1 MFSSQN
7 AYPNAYPN
15 ALRHTKNLIGCLLCF
30 LLLPAVFVQ
39 AGGKKTAL
47 FPAELSPGLRLYRYD
62 WDAETCVLYVAEM
75 SRHQPLLHFEVS
87 LANSQILGKETVRA
101 MAKRRMRR
109 GDRRV
114 LVAVNGGFGVLG
126 DMRGYGGVLE
136 NLHIQDGEL
145 MTQPTDADA
154 CFGVT
159 DSGEFLS
166 GPVEMRASVM
176 IGTHTLPL
184 GCINQ
189 RRLDGC
195 EVTLYTPRMGAS
207 TRTNRRRGQEVILTG
222 AAQSLTGPWHVARG
236 PVPREPYPYRVSG
249 VTRDGDSAIPRDGA
263 VLWVSSRVQTPP
275 VSEFGAGVA
284 CTMTFTLSPPVWHQ
298 ARHAIGGRLR
308 LLKSG
313 QIHPTLVEMHRAEK
327 EHRPGRRTSVL
338 NLSHEPRT
346 ALGYN
351 ADTLFLVVAD
361 GRQPRYSTGLTL
373 HELAGI
379 LLELGATEAINLDGG
394 SSSTF
399 FVNDDVVNKP
409 SGRREREVLN
419 AVFITMDVEHR

>member
-1 MFSSQN
+1 MSTN
-7 AYPNAYPN
+7 ARAAEPMKRYIFP
-15 ALRHTKNLIGCLLCF
+15 LLCLFCF
-30 LLLPAVFVQ
+30 LLLTPLFAQ
-39 AGGKKTAL
+39 AGGEKTDL
-47 FPAELSPGLRLYRYD
+47 FPTELSPGLRLYRYD
-62 WDAETCVLYVAEM
+62 WDVETCVLYVAEM
-75 SRHQPLLHFEVS
+75 SRHQPTLHVEVS
-87 LANSQILGKETVRA
+87 LANAQILGKETVRS
-101 MAKRRMRR
+101 MAQHRAKR

-145 MTQPTDADA
+145 MTQPTDVDA

-159 DSGEFLS
+159 DTGEFLT
-166 GPVEMRASVM
+166 GPVEMQASVT

-207 TRTNRRRGQEVILTG
+207 TRTHRRRGQEVVLAGSSLLPLTPHYI
-222 AAQSLTGPWHVARG
+222 Q
-236 PVPREPYPYRVSG
+236 PYRVNG
-249 VTRDGDSAIPRDGA
+249 VTKDGDSAIPRDGA
-263 VLWVSSRVQTPP
+263 VLWISSRVKTPA
-275 VSEFGAGVA
+275 VSAFNEGAEGTV
-284 CTMTFTLSPPVWHQ
+284 TLTLSPPSWNR

-308 LLKSG
+308 LLTNG
-313 QIHPTLVEMHRAEK
+313 MINPTLVKMHQAEK
-327 EHRPGRRTSVL
+327 KHRPGKRTSVL

-361 GRQPRYSTGLTL
+361 GRQPQYSTGLTL
-373 HELAGI
+373 YELAS
-379 LLELGATEAINLDGG
+379 LLIEFGATEAINLDGG

-399 FVNDDVVNKP
+399 VVNDAVINKP
-409 SGRREREVLN
+409 SGQSEREVLN
-419 AVFITMDVEHR
+419 AVFIMMDVN